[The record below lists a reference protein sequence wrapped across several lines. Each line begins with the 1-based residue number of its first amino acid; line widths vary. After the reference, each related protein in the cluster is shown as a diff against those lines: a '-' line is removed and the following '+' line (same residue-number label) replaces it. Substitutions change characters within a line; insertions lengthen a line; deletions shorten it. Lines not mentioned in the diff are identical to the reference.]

1 MTDAM
6 AYTIHLE
13 RRAEREFRRLPREAI
28 RRIDAVFRQL
38 ASNPRP
44 DGVVKLSGRTASG
57 WRVRVGEYRILYQ
70 IDDGRNRV
78 DVYRIKHRR
87 EAYR

>member
-1 MTDAM
+1 M

-13 RRAEREFRRLPREAI
+13 RCAEREFRRLPRETI
-28 RRIDAVFRQL
+28 RRIDAVLLQL

-57 WRVRVGEYRILYQ
+57 WRVRVGAYRILY
-70 IDDGRNRV
+70 DDRNRV
-78 DVYRIKHRR
+78 DGYRIKHRR
-87 EAYR
+87 EAYRQ

>member
-1 MTDAM
+1 M

-13 RRAEREFRRLPREAI
+13 RRAEREFRRLPREVI
-28 RRIDAVFRQL
+28 RRIDAMFRQL

-44 DGVVKLSGRTASG
+44 VGVVKLSGRTASG

-70 IDDGRNRV
+70 IDDSRNRI

>member
-1 MTDAM
+1 M

-28 RRIDAVFRQL
+28 RRIDAVFCQL

-57 WRVRVGEYRILYQ
+57 WRVGGGVPNPLP
-70 IDDGRNRV
+70 NR
-78 DVYRIKHRR
+78 
-87 EAYR
+87 